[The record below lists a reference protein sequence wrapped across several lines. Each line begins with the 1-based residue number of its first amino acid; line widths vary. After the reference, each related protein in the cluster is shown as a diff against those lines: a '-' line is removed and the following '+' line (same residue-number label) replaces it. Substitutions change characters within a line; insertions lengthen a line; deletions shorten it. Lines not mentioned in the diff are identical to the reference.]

1 MYGLMADQGVRLAP
15 RAVKGATIVGGRSS
29 ARRRHGGDHDDRE
42 AHPSDPAKLRLAAHI
57 PALSPGW
64 QDSFRELL
72 TAAHTAG
79 TAAGTTSLAEP
90 AWAGFRT
97 LCVTDVLPETATVSS
112 IHLVARTGA
121 RSHPPGPDGT

>member
-1 MYGLMADQGVRLAP
+1 MVEGRFHRELRDQRAPLVRN
-15 RAVKGATIVGGRSS
+15 VT
-29 ARRRHGGDHDDRE
+29 HGGYGVLNGGD
-42 AHPSDPAKLRLAAHI
+42 
-57 PALSPGW
+57 W